1 MLNVRNEANVEH
13 GLNQRSF
20 EPLAC
25 GAVVLNDDLPDLP
38 LCFEPGREI
47 LVYQDRE
54 ELNALAARVR
64 REPAFGSRIAE
75 AGRRRVLAEHTYSHR
90 VQTILKDLG

>member
-1 MLNVRNEANVEH
+1 VLNVRNEANVEH

-25 GAVVLNDDLPDLP
+25 GAVVLNDDLADLP

-47 LVYQDRE
+47 LVYRDAE
-54 ELNALAARVR
+54 ELNALMARLR
-64 REPAFGSRIAE
+64 REPSLPCRSPRQAVSGCWPNIPMRI
-75 AGRRRVLAEHTYSHR
+75 G
-90 VQTILKDLG
+90 